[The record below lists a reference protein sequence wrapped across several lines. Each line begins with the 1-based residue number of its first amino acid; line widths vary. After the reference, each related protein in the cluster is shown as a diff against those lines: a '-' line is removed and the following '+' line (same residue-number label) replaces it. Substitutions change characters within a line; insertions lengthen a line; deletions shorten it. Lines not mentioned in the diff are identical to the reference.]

1 MKSTSL
7 RAAVVAALAG
17 YRGKVGPTG
26 AGILAIAGFSV
37 GLAPNAWSQE
47 LEEIIVT
54 ATRRDT
60 NVQDLPMAVTAISA
74 DGLEVQNIENV
85 MDLTGVV
92 PNVLIYGGG
101 GGISQPVITFRGI
114 PRVGTYVD
122 GVWQVSNA
130 GLLQRQFVELDRV
143 EVLRGPQGTLIGRDS
158 TGGSIQ
164 IFTKQ
169 PAKEF
174 GMTANLGVGSF
185 NRRDASISVDVPIAE
200 NFFSKWTIADYDKE
214 GFVTSVVTGDKTG
227 DLENKVTRGDFLWEP
242 TDKLGMRLIVS
253 SSESAS
259 LTARVQ
265 TFINYDVAYGLGKQV
280 GIAEAHD
287 IASRAAGG
295 VGFNCLAT
303 VAGCSG
309 GQLNKYQSRMHN
321 VPRDLQDLDQTTFQ
335 LDYDITDRIAFKY
348 IRGDTE
354 MNTQAHTDFA
364 GAEFN
369 FFMNYDLNRL
379 ELDSDELQLTGGG
392 DRFRW
397 VAGYYQWDQTNSN
410 RGIEWSHSDWTN
422 TAGPTVRPANSGVR
436 QILDYASVLN
446 SATCQR
452 TPASRGLNF
461 QGQVRADGSVVG
473 PPNTVNGWPQPC
485 SNSDVVFP
493 FAWNNPF
500 GPPGSPNVSI
510 FNSTNGFDG
519 SDRSS
524 LAAESG
530 NAYFGEINFLI
541 TDKWDVTV
549 GYRMHDQDNDNWARN
564 LAAGKASGLTELR
577 PITIGTRFVSVD
589 RALNAPIDP
598 ASLTQNSFDQGTGRL
613 ATSYKFS
620 DNVMGYFN
628 YSEGFNAGNIAIHE
642 DSLGRV
648 VTQYDPETIENMEI
662 GLRADFW
669 NGRLRTN
676 VTYYDTDWIDIQAVR
691 SVIDR
696 GTGLSITEVTTDN
709 AAKGNATGIE
719 LELTLAATE
728 RLLLQANIG
737 TSDTKYFDILPGAQ
751 ITENTE
757 FGGSPDRTTDLAAQ
771 YGWNLSGGA
780 MLSLRVQANYWG
792 RYWRSSIPSFRE
804 DAYGGNT
811 QSGDFWTTGA
821 RLVYTPSDANYELAV
836 WGNNLNNAYNIN
848 SGFMDSIWQFDFAG
862 VDSPREAGVSLKMRF

>member
-1 MKSTSL
+1 MKNTSL

-17 YRGKVGPTG
+17 YGPKVGPIG
-26 AGILAIAGFSV
+26 AGILAVGI

-74 DGLEVQNIENV
+74 EGLAVQNIENV

-164 IFTKQ
+164 IFTKR
-169 PAKEF
+169 PEKEF
-174 GMTANLGVGSF
+174 GLTADIGAGSF
-185 NRRDASISVDVPIAE
+185 NRRDASMSVDVPFSE
-200 NFFSKWTIADYDKE
+200 HFFSKFTLADYSKE

-227 DLENKVTRGDFLWEP
+227 DLENKVSRGDFLWEP
-242 TDKLGMRLIVS
+242 NDKLNMRLIIS
-253 SSESAS
+253 SNESAS

-265 TFINYDVAYGLGKQV
+265 TFINYNVAYGLGKQV

-295 VGFNCLAT
+295 VGFSCQST
-303 VAGCSG
+303 VAGCPG
-309 GQLNKYQSRMHN
+309 GQLGKYQSRMHN

-335 LDYDITDRIAFKY
+335 LNYDITDRIAFKY
-348 IRGDTE
+348 IYGDTE

-379 ELDSDELQLTGGG
+379 ELNSHELQLTGGS
-392 DRFRW
+392 DRFHW
-397 VAGYYQWDQTNSN
+397 IAGAYTWDQTNNN
-410 RGIEWSHSDWTN
+410 RGIEWSHSDWTS
-422 TAGPTVRPANSGVR
+422 AAPAGVR
-436 QILDYASVLN
+436 QILNYASVLA
-446 SATCQR
+446 SPTCQR

-461 QGQVRADGSVVG
+461 QGQVRTDGSVVG
-473 PPNTVNGWPQPC
+473 PANTINGWPQPC
-485 SNSDVVFP
+485 AASDVVFP
-493 FAWNNPF
+493 FAFYGPL

-524 LAAESG
+524 LATEDG
-530 NAYFGEINFLI
+530 VAYFGEVNFLI
-541 TDKWDVTV
+541 TNKWDVTV
-549 GYRMHDQDNDNWARN
+549 GYRLHDQNNDNWARN
-564 LAAGKASGLTELR
+564 LAAGKASGQTELR
-577 PITIGTRFVSVD
+577 PIIIGTRFVSVD

-598 ASLTQNSFDQGTGRL
+598 ASLTHNRFDQGTGRL
-613 ATSYKFS
+613 ATSYKFN
-620 DNVMGYFN
+620 DDIMAYFN
-628 YSEGFNAGNIAIHE
+628 YSEGFNAGGIATHE

-648 VTQYDPETIENMEI
+648 VTQYDPETIENTEI
-662 GLRADFW
+662 GLRADFL

-676 VTYYDTDWIDIQAVR
+676 VTYFDTDWIDIQAVR

-696 GTGLSITEVTTDN
+696 GTLQPITEVTTDN
-709 AAKGNATGIE
+709 AAKGNATGVE
-719 LELTLAATE
+719 LELTYAATQ

-737 TSDTKYFDILPGAQ
+737 FSDTKYFDILPGAQ

-771 YGWNLSGGA
+771 YGWNLNGGA
-780 MLSLRVQANYWG
+780 KLSLRAQANYWG

-811 QSGDFWTTGA
+811 QSGDFWTTSA
-821 RLVYTPSDANYELAV
+821 RLVYTPAAANYELAV

-862 VDSPREAGVSLKMRF
+862 IDAPREAGVSLKMRF